1 MRIGVHVY
9 QYVQS
14 PFARVCFCYGYH
26 FAMPI
31 DHVLWIDIRALD
43 IILTSQR
50 RFSSMFFKR
59 RMPEA
64 LIAFCPQSA

>member
-1 MRIGVHVY
+1 MRIGVYVY
-9 QYVQS
+9 QYVQLL
-14 PFARVCFCYGYH
+14 FERVCFCYRYH

-43 IILTSQR
+43 ITIVSQT
-50 RFSSMFFKR
+50 RFSSMFSKH

-64 LIAFCPQSA
+64 LIALCPQSA